1 MTIVYCANDTIKQNV
16 DKIRQAIQSGH
27 NKHEAYDKLAYI
39 VDTFGPRMWASPS
52 MALAVDH
59 LYNQISNWN
68 STKNNLTK
76 VYKEELDEI
85 KTWVRG
91 SEKLILKSPRKREQ
105 KLGMIGLGLIVP
117 GNIKDGEV
125 VVVKNWK
132 ELDEKGS
139 QGKLQGKIVC
149 YNVPWTTYD
158 DLKFYRQKGPD
169 RASQYGAIAILLR
182 SVASFSIYSPHTGNV
197 RYSGNQT
204 EIPAAAITV
213 EDAEMFQRM
222 QDRGQK
228 IIVDL
233 ELNNEFKSSTSH
245 NIIAEIQGSTYP
257 DQIILMGGHFD
268 SWDTGSQTGAMDDGA
283 GTLVTLEALKVVAD
297 LGIRPQ
303 RTLRWIAWSGEEM
316 GLPNNGAQH
325 YFKYHGHEDHVVA
338 LENDVGQLTAI
349 GFGFTGKLQTSRMV
363 RQLIMNYI
371 PELSVVN
378 ENDGSGVD
386 TKPLGD
392 IGVPLM
398 RNIYHD
404 PNDDIY
410 FRYHHSAGDT
420 MNILD
425 PDQLD
430 SNVFAIS
437 SMMYIIADN
446 PERLPK

>member
-1 MTIVYCANDTIKQNV
+1 MTIAYCTNDAIKKNV
-16 DKIRQAIQSGH
+16 DNIRQAINAGP
-27 NKHEAYDKLAYI
+27 NKHKAYDKLAYI
-39 VDTFGPRMWASPS
+39 VDTFGPRMWASPR
-52 MALAVDH
+52 MALAVDY
-59 LYNQISNWN
+59 LYNQIQNWEA
-68 STKNNLTK
+68 TKNGLVEVRLEK
-76 VYKEELDEI
+76 LDEI
-85 KTWVRG
+85 STWVRG
-91 SEKLILKSPRKREQ
+91 SEQLILKSPRKRPQ

-125 VVVKNWK
+125 VVVRNWS
-132 ELDEKGS
+132 ELDEKG
-139 QGKLQGKIVC
+139 KANKIKGKIVC

-158 DLKFYRQKGPD
+158 DLKFYRQQGPD
-169 RASQYGAIAILLR
+169 RASAYGAIAVLLR

-197 RYSGNQT
+197 RYSGNFT
-204 EIPAAAITV
+204 KIPAAAITV
-213 EDAEMFQRM
+213 EDAEMLQRM

-228 IIVDL
+228 ITVDL
-233 ELNNEFKSSTSH
+233 ELNNEMKASESH
-245 NIIAEIQGSTYP
+245 NIIAEIKGQQHP
-257 DQIILMGGHFD
+257 EQIILMGGHFD

-297 LGIRPQ
+297 LGIRPL

-325 YFKYHGHEDHVVA
+325 YVKKHGDEDHVVA

-349 GFGFTGKLQTSRMV
+349 GFGFSGKLQTSRMV

-371 PELSVVN
+371 PDLSVVN

-392 IGVPLM
+392 KGVPLM
-398 RNIYHD
+398 RNIYKD
-404 PNDDIY
+404 PNDDYY
-410 FRYHHSAGDT
+410 FKYHHSAGDT
-420 MNILD
+420 MNILN
-425 PDQLD
+425 PDEMD